1 MNNLHHSWNKLFT
14 SLNLFD
20 QINNLMTKAY
30 SNNEIVFPKQDD
42 VLNLFKL
49 SDLNNIKVVIIGQ
62 DPYHDFNQANGIAFS
77 SNHIKTPASLKN
89 IFKELE
95 SDLNINHFNN
105 NSLENWVKQGVFL
118 INTIWTVVAHKPGS
132 HTNLGWEKITKK
144 ILEQIILN
152 NENVIFCLWGNFAI
166 KMYDSLLVKSKFV
179 FKSAHP
185 SPLSYNKGFKNSKP
199 FSKINNLLI
208 NQNSTPID
216 WSL

>member
-20 QINNLMTKAY
+20 QINNLITKAY
-30 SNNEIVFPKQDD
+30 NNNEIVFPKKDD

-49 SDLNNIKVVIIGQ
+49 SDFNNIKVVIIGQ

-118 INTIWTVVAHKPGS
+118 INTIWTVVAHKPSS

-199 FSKINNLLI
+199 FSKINDLLI